1 MNHPKGDESTSLDE
15 RYSLTYHLS
24 STLCSAA
31 EQAPTN
37 AALRLLRPGR
47 TFRSEAYAAG
57 LAPFLWRNLRFH
69 HWVRR
74 QGRAEPGPAAT
85 RVGRR
90 LVPSVRRARA
100 SRSPPAL
107 VH

>member
-1 MNHPKGDESTSLDE
+1 MNHPKGDESTSLSE

-24 STLCSAA
+24 SKLCSAA

-57 LAPFLWRNLRFH
+57 LAPFLWRNLRFPPRR
-69 HWVRR
+69 VRPR
-74 QGRAEPGPAAT
+74 GQAEPVLSAT
-85 RVGRR
+85 FGRR
-90 LVPSVRRARA
+90 ADGPVSAA
-100 SRSPPAL
+100 GD
-107 VH
+107 